1 MKKYLVKKDEK
12 MKNNIK
18 IILTGLLFVSLA
30 FSGGLNNAEKKIQI
44 YVDTHTEEAISLVEK
59 VVNIN
64 SGTLN
69 IDGNK
74 TVGKI
79 FQAELDQLGFNT
91 YWVTYPETVKRSGH
105 LFAEMRGGKGKK
117 IVMIGHLDTVFEPD
131 HPFQKFTR
139 KGDTAYGP
147 GVSDMKAGDVSMI
160 YAMKALDN
168 VDVLKD
174 LNLTLVFIGD
184 EEKTGGPPSIVRK
197 ELIEA
202 GKWADIG
209 LGFEGAHGLNTG
221 TVARRSSSS
230 WMLTTT
236 GIQGHSS
243 QIFKEKLGYG
253 AIFEAARIVN
263 AFREEL
269 VGEEYLSFNPGTI
282 VGGTDVDYDPV
293 TARGTTFGK
302 TNVVSQSVT
311 VHGGI
316 RAISTEQLDKAMANM
331 KDIASQNL
339 PGTTAKIEFKTSYPP
354 MAPTKANY
362 ALLDKFESV
371 NVDLGYG
378 QLEPLDPG
386 KRGAADISFVAPHVD
401 ASLAGM
407 GPDGSG
413 EHSENESLDLT
424 SFPKTTAR
432 AAILI
437 YRLTR

>member
-1 MKKYLVKKDEK
+1 MKT
-12 MKNNIK
+12 NIK
-18 IILTGLLFVSLA
+18 ITLTGLLFVSLT
-30 FSGGLNNAEKKIQI
+30 FSGGLNKAEKEIQK
-44 YVDTHTEEAISLVEK
+44 YVDQNTEEAIDLVEK

-69 IDGNK
+69 IVGNK

-79 FQAELDQLGFNT
+79 FQVELDQLGFKT
-91 YWVTYPETVKRSGH
+91 YWVTYPKTVKRSGH
-105 LFAEMRGGKGKK
+105 LFAEMRGGTGKK
-117 IVMIGHLDTVFEPD
+117 IVLIGHLDTVFEPD
-131 HPFQKFTR
+131 SPFQKFTR
-139 KGDTAYGP
+139 DGDVAYGP

-160 YAMKALDN
+160 YAMKALN
-168 VDVLKD
+168 YVGVLKD

-230 WMLTTT
+230 WMLKTT

-282 VGGTDVDYDPV
+282 IGGTDVDYDPV

-302 TNVVSQSVT
+302 TNVVSQAVT

-316 RAISTEQLDKAMANM
+316 RTISTEQLDKAISRM
-331 KDIASQNL
+331 KDIVSQNL
-339 PGTTAKIEFKTSYPP
+339 HRTTATIKFRTSYPP
-354 MAPTKANY
+354 MAPTKENY
-362 ALLDKFESV
+362 ALLDKLESV
-371 NVDLGYG
+371 NIDLGYG
-378 QLEPLDPG
+378 QLKPLDPG

-407 GPDGSG
+407 GPDGFG
-413 EHSENESLDLT
+413 EHSENEGLDLT
-424 SFPKTTAR
+424 SFPKTTTR

>member
-1 MKKYLVKKDEK
+1 MRK
-12 MKNNIK
+12 
-18 IILTGLLFVSLA
+18 ILTGSLFVSLV
-30 FSGGLNNAEKKIQI
+30 FSGGLSKTEKRIQK
-44 YVDTHTEEAISLVEK
+44 YVEKHSEEAIDLIEK

-69 IDGNK
+69 IDGNR

-91 YWVTYPETVKRSGH
+91 YWVTYPEHIKRSGH
-105 LFAEMRGGKGKK
+105 LFAEMRGGKGKR
-117 IVMIGHLDTVFEPD
+117 IVLIGHLDTVFEPD
-131 HPFQKFTR
+131 DPFQRFIR
-139 KGDTAYGP
+139 DGDTAYGP
-147 GVSDMKAGDVSMI
+147 GVADMKAGDVSMI
-160 YAMKALDN
+160 YVMKALDK
-168 VDVLKD
+168 VGVLKN
-174 LNLTLVFIGD
+174 LELTLVFTGD
-184 EEKTGGPPSIVRK
+184 EEKTGGPPSVVRK

-202 GKWADIG
+202 GKWANIG
-209 LGFEGAHGLNTG
+209 LGFEGTHGMNTG

-230 WMLTTT
+230 WRLTTT

-243 QIFKEKLGYG
+243 QIFKDELGYG

-269 VGEEYLSFNPGTI
+269 LGEEYLSFNPGTI
-282 VGGTDVDYDPV
+282 VGGTDIAYDPV

-302 TNVVSQSVT
+302 TNVVSQAAT

-316 RAISTEQLDKAMANM
+316 RTISTEQLDRAMASM
-331 KDIASQNL
+331 KDIVSQNL
-339 PGTTAKIEFKTSYPP
+339 PGTTARIRFRTSYPP

-362 ALLDKFESV
+362 ALLDELESV
-371 NVDLGYG
+371 NMDLGYG
-378 QLEPLDPG
+378 ELEPLDPG

-407 GPDGSG
+407 GPDGFG
-413 EHSENESLDLT
+413 EHSEKEGLDLT
-424 SFPKTTAR
+424 SFPRTTTR

-437 YRLTR
+437 HRLTR

>member
-1 MKKYLVKKDEK
+1 MR
-12 MKNNIK
+12 K
-18 IILTGLLFVSLA
+18 ILAGSLFVSLV
-30 FSGGLNNAEKKIQI
+30 FSGGLSKTEKRIQE
-44 YVDTHTEEAISLVEK
+44 YVEKHSEEAIDLIEK

-69 IDGNK
+69 IDGNR

-91 YWVTYPETVKRSGH
+91 YWVTYPENIKRSGH
-105 LFAEMRGGKGKK
+105 LFAEMRGGKGKR
-117 IVMIGHLDTVFEPD
+117 IVLIGHLDTVFEPD
-131 HPFQKFTR
+131 HPFQRFIR
-139 KGDTAYGP
+139 DGDTAYGP
-147 GVSDMKAGDVSMI
+147 GVADMKAGDVSMI
-160 YAMKALDN
+160 YVMKALDKAG
-168 VDVLKD
+168 VLKS
-174 LNLTLVFIGD
+174 LELTLVFTGD
-184 EEKTGGPPSIVRK
+184 EEKTGGPPSVVRK

-202 GKWADIG
+202 GKWANIG
-209 LGFEGAHGLNTG
+209 LGFEGAHGMNTG

-230 WMLTTT
+230 WRLTTT

-243 QIFKEKLGYG
+243 QIFKDELGYG

-269 VGEEYLSFNPGTI
+269 LGEEYLSFNPGTI
-282 VGGTDVDYDPV
+282 VGGTDIAYDPV

-302 TNVVSQSVT
+302 TNVVSQAAT

-316 RAISTEQLDKAMANM
+316 RTISTEQLDKAMARM

-339 PGTTAKIEFKTSYPP
+339 PGTTAKIKFRTSYPP
-354 MAPTKANY
+354 MAPTEANY
-362 ALLDKFESV
+362 ALLDKLESV

-378 QLEPLDPG
+378 KLEPLDPG

-407 GPDGSG
+407 GPDGFG
-413 EHSENESLDLT
+413 EHSEKEGLDLT
-424 SFPKTTAR
+424 SFPKTTTR

>member
-1 MKKYLVKKDEK
+1 MKT
-12 MKNNIK
+12 NIK
-18 IILTGLLFVSLA
+18 ITLTGLLFVSLT
-30 FSGGLNNAEKKIQI
+30 FSGGLNKAEKEIQK
-44 YVDTHTEEAISLVEK
+44 YVDQNTEEAIDLVEK

-69 IDGNK
+69 IVGNK

-79 FQAELDQLGFNT
+79 FQVELDQLGFKT
-91 YWVTYPETVKRSGH
+91 YWVTYPKTVKRSGH
-105 LFAEMRGGKGKK
+105 LFAEMRGGTGKK
-117 IVMIGHLDTVFEPD
+117 IVLIGHLDTVFEPD
-131 HPFQKFTR
+131 SPFQKFTR
-139 KGDTAYGP
+139 DGDVAYGP

-160 YAMKALDN
+160 YAMKALDY
-168 VDVLKD
+168 VGVLKD

-230 WMLTTT
+230 WMLKTT

-282 VGGTDVDYDPV
+282 IGGTDVDYDPV

-302 TNVVSQSVT
+302 TNVVSQAVT

-316 RAISTEQLDKAMANM
+316 RTISTEQLDRAISRM
-331 KDIASQNL
+331 KDIVSQNL
-339 PGTTAKIEFKTSYPP
+339 PRTTANIRFRTSYPP

-362 ALLDKFESV
+362 ALLDKLESV
-371 NVDLGYG
+371 NIDLGYG

-407 GPDGSG
+407 GPDGFG
-413 EHSENESLDLT
+413 EHSEKEGLDLT
-424 SFPKTTAR
+424 SFPKTTTR

>member
-1 MKKYLVKKDEK
+1 VEK
-12 MKNNIK
+12 RIVNIK
-18 IILTGLLFVSLA
+18 IILSGLLFVSLA
-30 FSGGLNNAEKKIQI
+30 FSSGLSKVEKTIQT
-44 YVDTHTEEAISLVEK
+44 YVNKHTEEAINLIEK

-74 TVGKI
+74 AVGEI
-79 FQAELDQLGFNT
+79 FQTELDQLGFTT

-117 IVMIGHLDTVFEPD
+117 IVLIGHLDTVFEPD
-131 HPFQKFTR
+131 HSFQKFTR
-139 KGDTAYGP
+139 DGEIAYGP
-147 GVSDMKAGDVSMI
+147 GVADMKAGDVSMI
-160 YAMKALDN
+160 YIIKALDHIG
-168 VDVLKD
+168 VLKD

-184 EEKTGGPPSIVRK
+184 EEKTGGPPSVVRK

-202 GKWADIG
+202 GKWANIG
-209 LGFEGAHGLNTG
+209 LGFEGAHGMNTG
-221 TVARRSSSS
+221 TIARRSSSS
-230 WMLTTT
+230 WILTTT

-243 QIFKEKLGYG
+243 QIFKDKLGYG

-269 VGEEYLSFNPGTI
+269 VGEEYLSFNPGVF
-282 VGGTDVDYDPV
+282 VGGTDVKYDPV
-293 TARGTTFGK
+293 TARGKTFGK
-302 TNVVSQSVT
+302 TNVVSQDVT

-316 RAISTEQLDKAMANM
+316 RTISTEQLDNAMARMNE
-331 KDIASQNL
+331 ITSRNL
-339 PGTTAKIEFKTSYPP
+339 PGTTAQIEFKKSYPP

-362 ALLDKFESV
+362 ALLDKLESV
-371 NVDLGYG
+371 NIDLGYG
-378 QLEPLDPG
+378 KMEPLDPG

-407 GPDGSG
+407 GPDGFG
-413 EHSENESLDLT
+413 EHSDKEGLDLT
-424 SFPKTTAR
+424 SFPKTTSR

>member
-1 MKKYLVKKDEK
+1 MKT
-12 MKNNIK
+12 NIK
-18 IILTGLLFVSLA
+18 ITLIGLLFVSLA
-30 FSGGLNNAEKKIQI
+30 FSGGLNKVEKTIQQ
-44 YVDTHTEEAISLVEK
+44 YVDQHTEEAINLVEK

-69 IDGNK
+69 IAGNK
-74 TVGKI
+74 AVGEI
-79 FQAELDQLGFNT
+79 FKSELDELGFNT
-91 YWVTYPETVKRSGH
+91 YWVTYPETIKRSGH
-105 LFAEMRGGKGKK
+105 LFAEMRGGKGGG

-131 HPFQKFTR
+131 SPFQKFTR
-139 KGDTAYGP
+139 DGDTAYGP

-160 YAMKALDN
+160 YVMKALDN
-168 VDVLKD
+168 AGVLSK

-184 EEKTGGPPSIVRK
+184 EEKTGGPPSVVRK

-202 GKWADIG
+202 GKWANIG

-230 WMLTTT
+230 WRLSTT

-243 QIFKEKLGYG
+243 QIFKDELGYG

-282 VGGTDVDYDPV
+282 IGGTDIAYDPV

-302 TNVVSQSVT
+302 TNVVSQAAT

-316 RAISTEQLDKAMANM
+316 RTISTEQLDKAMARM

-339 PGTTAKIEFKTSYPP
+339 PGTTAKIKFRTSYPP
-354 MAPTKANY
+354 MAPTEANY
-362 ALLDKFESV
+362 ALLDKLESV

-378 QLEPLDPG
+378 KLEPLDPG

-407 GPDGSG
+407 GPDGFG
-413 EHSENESLDLT
+413 EHSEKEGLDLT
-424 SFPKTTAR
+424 SLPKTTTR

>member
-1 MKKYLVKKDEK
+1 MR
-12 MKNNIK
+12 K
-18 IILTGLLFVSLA
+18 ILAGSLFVSLV
-30 FSGGLNNAEKKIQI
+30 FSGGLSKTEKRIQK
-44 YVDTHTEEAISLVEK
+44 YVEKHSEEAIDLIEK

-69 IDGNK
+69 IDGNR

-91 YWVTYPETVKRSGH
+91 YWVTYPENIKRSGH
-105 LFAEMRGGKGKK
+105 LFAEMRGGKGKR
-117 IVMIGHLDTVFEPD
+117 IVLIGHLDTVFEPD
-131 HPFQKFTR
+131 DPFQRFIR
-139 KGDTAYGP
+139 DGDTAYGP
-147 GVSDMKAGDVSMI
+147 GVADMKAGDVSMI
-160 YAMKALDN
+160 YVMKALDK
-168 VDVLKD
+168 VGVLKN
-174 LNLTLVFIGD
+174 LELTLVFTGD
-184 EEKTGGPPSIVRK
+184 EEKTGGPPSVVRK

-202 GKWADIG
+202 GKWANIG
-209 LGFEGAHGLNTG
+209 LGFEGAHGMNTG

-230 WMLTTT
+230 WRLTTT

-243 QIFKEKLGYG
+243 QIFKDELGYG

-269 VGEEYLSFNPGTI
+269 LGEEYLSFNPGII
-282 VGGTDVDYDPV
+282 VGGTDIAYDPV

-302 TNVVSQSVT
+302 TNVVSQAAT

-316 RAISTEQLDKAMANM
+316 RTISTEQLDRAMASM
-331 KDIASQNL
+331 KDIVSQNL
-339 PGTTAKIEFKTSYPP
+339 PGTTARIRFRTSYPP

-362 ALLDKFESV
+362 ALLDELESV
-371 NVDLGYG
+371 NMDLGYG
-378 QLEPLDPG
+378 ELKPLDPG

-407 GPDGSG
+407 GPDGFG
-413 EHSENESLDLT
+413 EHSEKEGLDLT
-424 SFPKTTAR
+424 SFPRTTTR

-437 YRLTR
+437 HRLTR

>member
-1 MKKYLVKKDEK
+1 M
-12 MKNNIK
+12 K
-18 IILTGLLFVSLA
+18 IILTGLLFISLA
-30 FSGGLNNAEKKIQI
+30 LSDGLSKAEKTIQT
-44 YVDTHTEEAISLVEK
+44 YVDKHMEEAIDLVEK

-69 IDGNK
+69 IEGNK

-91 YWVTYPETVKRSGH
+91 YWVTYSETVKRSGH

-117 IVMIGHLDTVFEPD
+117 IVLIGHLDTVFELD

-139 KGDTAYGP
+139 DGDTAYGP

-168 VDVLKD
+168 VGVLKNLD
-174 LNLTLVFIGD
+174 LTLVFIGD
-184 EEKTGGPPSIVRK
+184 EEKTGGHPSIVRK

-202 GKWADIG
+202 GKWANIG

-221 TVARRSSSS
+221 TIARRSSSS

-243 QIFKEKLGYG
+243 QIFKDELGYG

-269 VGEEYLSFNPGTI
+269 VGEEYLSFNPGTS
-282 VGGTDVDYDPV
+282 VGGTDIAYDPV

-302 TNVVSQSVT
+302 TNVVSQAAT

-316 RAISTEQLDKAMANM
+316 RTISTEQLDKAITMM

-354 MAPTKANY
+354 MAPTKQNY
-362 ALLDKFESV
+362 ALLDKLESV

-378 QLEPLDPG
+378 KLEPLDPG

-407 GPDGSG
+407 GPDGFG
-413 EHSENESLDLT
+413 EHSEKEGLDLT
-424 SFPKTTAR
+424 SFPKTTTR

>member
-1 MKKYLVKKDEK
+1 M
-12 MKNNIK
+12 K
-18 IILTGLLFVSLA
+18 IILTGLLFISLA
-30 FSGGLNNAEKKIQI
+30 LSDGLSKAEKTIQT
-44 YVDTHTEEAISLVEK
+44 YVDKHMEEAIDLIEK

-79 FQAELDQLGFNT
+79 FQNKLDKLGFNT
-91 YWVTYPETVKRSGH
+91 YWVTYPDTIKRSGH

-117 IVMIGHLDTVFEPD
+117 IVLIGHLDTVFELD
-131 HPFQKFTR
+131 HQFQKFTR
-139 KGDTAYGP
+139 VGNTAYGP
-147 GVSDMKAGDVSMI
+147 GVADMKAGDVSMI

-168 VDVLKD
+168 IGVLKD
-174 LNLTLVFIGD
+174 MDLTLVFIGD
-184 EEKTGGPPSIVRK
+184 EEKTGGHPSIVRK

-202 GKWADIG
+202 GKWANIG

-230 WMLTTT
+230 WILKTT

-243 QIFKEKLGYG
+243 QIFKDKLGYG

-263 AFREEL
+263 AFREKL
-269 VGEEYLSFNPGTI
+269 VGEKYLSFNPGI
-282 VGGTDVDYDPV
+282 IIGGTDVDYDPI
-293 TARGTTFGK
+293 TARGTNFGK
-302 TNVVSQSVT
+302 TNVVSQDAT
-311 VHGGI
+311 IHGGI
-316 RAISTEQLDKAMANM
+316 RAISKEQLGRAMARM

-339 PGTTAKIEFKTSYPP
+339 PGTTATIEFKTSYPP
-354 MAPTKANY
+354 MEPTKENY
-362 ALLDKFESV
+362 ALLDKLESV

-378 QLEPLDPG
+378 KLEPLDPG

-407 GPDGSG
+407 GPDGFG
-413 EHSENESLDLT
+413 EHSEKEGLDLT
-424 SFPKTTAR
+424 SFPKTTTR
-432 AAILI
+432 ATILI

>member
-1 MKKYLVKKDEK
+1 MKI
-12 MKNNIK
+12 NIK
-18 IILTGLLFVSLA
+18 IILMGIFFVSFA
-30 FSGGLNNAEKKIQI
+30 FSDGLNKAEKKIKK
-44 YVDTHTEEAISLVEK
+44 YVDSHTEEAIDLVEK

-91 YWVTYPETVKRSGH
+91 YWVTYPQTIKRSGH

-139 KGDTAYGP
+139 DGDTAYGP

-168 VDVLKD
+168 VGVLKD
-174 LNLTLVFIGD
+174 LNLTLVFTGD

-202 GKWADIG
+202 GKWANIG

-221 TVARRSSSS
+221 TIARRSSSS

-243 QIFKEKLGYG
+243 QIFKDKLGYG
-253 AIFEAARIVN
+253 AIFEATRIVN

-269 VGEEYLSFNPGTI
+269 VGEEYLSFNPGNI

-293 TARGTTFGK
+293 TARGTTYGK

-316 RAISTEQLDKAMANM
+316 RAISAEQLDKAMTNM
-331 KDIASQNL
+331 KDIAAQNL

>member
-1 MKKYLVKKDEK
+1 M
-12 MKNNIK
+12 K

-30 FSGGLNNAEKKIQI
+30 LSDGLSKAEKTIQT
-44 YVDTHTEEAISLVEK
+44 YVDKHMEEAIDLVEK

-79 FQAELDQLGFNT
+79 FQTELDQLGFNT

-117 IVMIGHLDTVFEPD
+117 IVLIGHLDTVFELD

-139 KGDTAYGP
+139 DGDTAYGP

-168 VDVLKD
+168 VGVLKNLD
-174 LNLTLVFIGD
+174 LTLVFIGD
-184 EEKTGGPPSIVRK
+184 EEKTGGHPSIVRK

-202 GKWADIG
+202 GKWANIG

-221 TVARRSSSS
+221 TIARRSSSS

-243 QIFKEKLGYG
+243 QIFKDELGYG

-282 VGGTDVDYDPV
+282 VGGTDIAYDPV

-302 TNVVSQSVT
+302 TNVVSQAAT

-316 RAISTEQLDKAMANM
+316 RTISTEQLDKAITMM

-354 MAPTKANY
+354 MAPTKQNY
-362 ALLDKFESV
+362 ALLDKLESV

-378 QLEPLDPG
+378 KLEPLDPG

-407 GPDGSG
+407 GPDGFG
-413 EHSENESLDLT
+413 EHSEKEGLDLT
-424 SFPKTTAR
+424 SFPKTTTR

>member
-1 MKKYLVKKDEK
+1 M
-12 MKNNIK
+12 K
-18 IILTGLLFVSLA
+18 IILTGLLFVSLV
-30 FSGGLNNAEKKIQI
+30 FSGGLKEAEKTIQKYI
-44 YVDTHTEEAISLVEK
+44 DNHMEEAIDLIEK

-79 FQAELDQLGFNT
+79 IQAELDKLGFNT

-117 IVMIGHLDTVFEPD
+117 IVLIGHLDTVFELD

-139 KGDTAYGP
+139 VGNTAYGP
-147 GVSDMKAGDVSMI
+147 GVSDMKAGDVSMV

-168 VDVLKD
+168 VGVLKD
-174 LNLTLVFIGD
+174 MDLTLVFIGD
-184 EEKTGGPPSIVRK
+184 EEKTGGHPSIVRK

-202 GKWADIG
+202 GKWANIG
-209 LGFEGAHGLNTG
+209 LGFEGAHGLNSG

-230 WMLTTT
+230 WILKTT

-243 QIFKEKLGYG
+243 QVFKDKLGYG

-263 AFREEL
+263 AFREKL
-269 VGEEYLSFNPGTI
+269 VGEKYLSFNPGTI
-282 VGGTDVDYDPV
+282 IGGTDVDYDPI
-293 TARGTTFGK
+293 TSRGTTFGK
-302 TNVVSQSVT
+302 TNVVAQAAT

-316 RAISTEQLDKAMANM
+316 RTISIEQLDRATARM
-331 KDIASQNL
+331 KDITSQNL

-354 MAPTKANY
+354 MAPTKENY
-362 ALLDKFESV
+362 ALLDKLESV
-371 NVDLGYG
+371 NMDLGYG
-378 QLEPLDPG
+378 KLEPLDPG

-407 GPDGSG
+407 GPDGFG
-413 EHSENESLDLT
+413 EHSEKEGLDLT
-424 SFPKTTAR
+424 SFPKTTTR
-432 AAILI
+432 ATILI

>member
-1 MKKYLVKKDEK
+1 M
-12 MKNNIK
+12 K

-30 FSGGLNNAEKKIQI
+30 LSDGLSKAEKTIQT
-44 YVDTHTEEAISLVEK
+44 YVDKHMEEAIDLVEK

-79 FQAELDQLGFNT
+79 FQTELDQLGFNT

-117 IVMIGHLDTVFEPD
+117 IVLIGHLDTVFELD

-139 KGDTAYGP
+139 DGDTAYGP

-168 VDVLKD
+168 VGVLKNLD
-174 LNLTLVFIGD
+174 LTLVFIGD
-184 EEKTGGPPSIVRK
+184 EEKTGGHPSIVRK

-202 GKWADIG
+202 GKWANIG

-221 TVARRSSSS
+221 TIARRSSSS

-243 QIFKEKLGYG
+243 QIFKDELGYG

-263 AFREEL
+263 AFREKL

-282 VGGTDVDYDPV
+282 VGGTDIAYDPV

-302 TNVVSQSVT
+302 TNVVSQAAT

-316 RAISTEQLDKAMANM
+316 RTISTEQLDKAITMM

-354 MAPTKANY
+354 MAPTKQNY
-362 ALLDKFESV
+362 VLLDKLESV

-378 QLEPLDPG
+378 KLEPLDPG

-407 GPDGSG
+407 GPDGFG
-413 EHSENESLDLT
+413 EHSEKEGLDLT
-424 SFPKTTAR
+424 SFPKTTTR

>member
-1 MKKYLVKKDEK
+1 M
-12 MKNNIK
+12 K
-18 IILTGLLFVSLA
+18 IILTGLLFVSLV
-30 FSGGLNNAEKKIQI
+30 FSGELRETEKTIQKYI
-44 YVDTHTEEAISLVEK
+44 DKHMEEAKDLIEK

-79 FQAELDQLGFNT
+79 FQNKLDKLGFNT
-91 YWVTYPETVKRSGH
+91 YWVTYPDTIKRSGH

-117 IVMIGHLDTVFEPD
+117 IVLIGHLDTVFELD
-131 HPFQKFTR
+131 HQFQKFTR
-139 KGDTAYGP
+139 VGNTAYGP
-147 GVSDMKAGDVSMI
+147 GVADMKAGDVSMI

-168 VDVLKD
+168 IGVLKD
-174 LNLTLVFIGD
+174 MDLTLVFIGD
-184 EEKTGGPPSIVRK
+184 EEKTGGHPSIVRK

-202 GKWADIG
+202 GKWANIG

-230 WMLTTT
+230 WILKTT

-243 QIFKEKLGYG
+243 QIFKDKLGYG

-263 AFREEL
+263 AFREKL
-269 VGEEYLSFNPGTI
+269 VGEKYLSFNPGI
-282 VGGTDVDYDPV
+282 IIGGTDVDYDPI
-293 TARGTTFGK
+293 TARGTNFGK
-302 TNVVSQSVT
+302 TNVVSQDAT
-311 VHGGI
+311 IHGGI
-316 RAISTEQLDKAMANM
+316 RAISKEQLGRAMARM

-339 PGTTAKIEFKTSYPP
+339 PGTTATIEFKTSYPP
-354 MAPTKANY
+354 MEPTKENY
-362 ALLDKFESV
+362 ALLDKLESV

-378 QLEPLDPG
+378 KLEPLDPG

-407 GPDGSG
+407 GPDGFG
-413 EHSENESLDLT
+413 EHSEKEGLDLT
-424 SFPKTTAR
+424 SFPKTTTR
-432 AAILI
+432 ATILI

>member
-1 MKKYLVKKDEK
+1 MG
-12 MKNNIK
+12 IF
-18 IILTGLLFVSLA
+18 FVSFA
-30 FSGGLNNAEKKIQI
+30 FSEGLNKAEKKIQK
-44 YVDTHTEEAISLVEK
+44 YVEKHTEEAIGLLEK

-69 IDGNK
+69 IEGNK
-74 TVGKI
+74 TVGKV
-79 FQAELDQLGFNT
+79 FQAQLDQLGFNT
-91 YWVTYPETVKRSGH
+91 YWVTYPATIKRSGH

-117 IVMIGHLDTVFEPD
+117 IVMVGHLDTVFEPD
-131 HPFQKFTR
+131 SPFQKFTR
-139 KGDTAYGP
+139 DGNTAYGP
-147 GVSDMKAGDVSMI
+147 GVADMKGGDVSMI

-168 VDVLKD
+168 VGVLKD

-202 GKWADIG
+202 GKWANIG
-209 LGFEGAHGLNTG
+209 LGFEGASGLNTG

-230 WMLTTT
+230 WILTTT

-269 VGEEYLSFNPGTI
+269 VGEEYLTFNPGNI

-302 TNVVSQSVT
+302 TNVVSQLAT

-316 RAISTEQLDKAMANM
+316 RTISTEQLDKAMTNM
-331 KDIASQNL
+331 
-339 PGTTAKIEFKTSYPP
+339 
-354 MAPTKANY
+354 
-362 ALLDKFESV
+362 
-371 NVDLGYG
+371 
-378 QLEPLDPG
+378 
-386 KRGAADISFVAPHVD
+386 
-401 ASLAGM
+401 
-407 GPDGSG
+407 
-413 EHSENESLDLT
+413 
-424 SFPKTTAR
+424 
-432 AAILI
+432 
-437 YRLTR
+437 